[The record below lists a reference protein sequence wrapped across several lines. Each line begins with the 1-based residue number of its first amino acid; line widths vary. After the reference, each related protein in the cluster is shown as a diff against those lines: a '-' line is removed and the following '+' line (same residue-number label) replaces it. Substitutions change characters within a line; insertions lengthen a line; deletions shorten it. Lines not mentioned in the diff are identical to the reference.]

1 MLAGATIVLFAVV
14 TPSDHVRKSCLPRSV
29 CGEGALS
36 ELLDPVMTMREK
48 GETLL
53 TPLIVNLSP
62 VGLVWKFSVVVLGRT
77 RMLVLFRNAEASV
90 AVRVSSSSD
99 GYA

>member
-1 MLAGATIVLFAVV
+1 MLAGATIVRFAVV
-14 TPSDHVRKSCLPRSV
+14 TPSDHVRKSCFPRSV

-36 ELLDPVMTMREK
+36 ELLDPVMTVREK

-53 TPLIVNLSP
+53 TPLNVNLSP
-62 VGLVWKFSVVVLGRT
+62 VGLVWKFNVVVLGST
-77 RMLVLFRNAEASV
+77 RILVLLRKPEASV

-99 GYA
+99 G